1 MDPYEVLKVAPDA
14 SDVEVKKAYR
24 TLSRKYHPDA
34 NEGNPLQDLAEEK
47 FKQVTD
53 AYNQILRER
62 EALVAGEATYKNPRT
77 SGARGSARGSSGT
90 SRSNSGA
97 SRGSGASAEDEERKR
112 RKAKEAEETIRRRR
126 EQEKKE
132 EAKRKRDEKRREE
145 FARQAREQER
155 KEQKEARKKAR
166 EEAKRA
172 EERAKEQAEEQAEE
186 QKKAGTGEQAEKEAA
201 ANAEKNAQKARK
213 EKRAAREA
221 QRQKENQQRSFERE
235 LQRAE
240 KKRKQQEA
248 AEAFFTGSRTP
259 ALLLLLFASSMLLF
273 VIANYFRAAGVL
285 FLILAGLQMGV
296 VLQEIGWQRSILYF
310 LATFLTAYFL
320 STRVS
325 CLVIFTMAQ
334 LYVLFR
340 ELIRKKM
347 IEHGLNEKENGQAI
361 YVVAKW
367 FLLQMVFVP
376 MLIVAPRGVMSGP
389 AFPEQIK
396 TYLIAQAIW
405 VVADLGYD
413 YYLSYV
419 WDPIRRRL

>member
-14 SDVEVKKAYR
+14 SDAEVKKAYR

-47 FKQVTD
+47 FKQITD

-62 EALVAGEATYKNPRT
+62 EVLVSGEATYQNPRT
-77 SGARGSARGSSGT
+77 GGARSSA
-90 SRSNSGA
+90 SRSST
-97 SRGSGASAEDEERKR
+97 SRGSGATKGSSSSAADEERKR
-112 RKAKEAEETIRRRR
+112 RKAREAEETIRRRR

-145 FARQAREQER
+145 FARQAREQEQ
-155 KEQKEARKKAR
+155 KEQEEARRQAREEARRQAR
-166 EEAKRA
+166 EEAKRT
-172 EERAKEQAEEQAEE
+172 EEHAAKQAEE
-186 QKKAGTGEQAEKEAA
+186 QKAREAAESADENARRARAEK
-201 ANAEKNAQKARK
+201 KV
-213 EKRAAREA
+213 AREA
-221 QRQKENQQRSFERE
+221 QRQKEHRKRSFERE

-273 VIANYFRAAGVL
+273 VIANYFHAASVL

-320 STRVS
+320 SNRVS
-325 CLVIFTMAQ
+325 CPVIFTMTQ

-347 IEHGLNEKENGQAI
+347 IETGLNEKENGKAI

-389 AFPEQIK
+389 AVPEQIK

-405 VVADLGYD
+405 IVVDLGYD

-419 WDPIRRRL
+419 WDPIRRKM